1 MLQASQ
7 KLSFY
12 SRITIC
18 KLRTHESWIHDHQLK
33 QKHREAQYKKGKEKY
48 LRSDE
53 TFCILWNITLTH
65 ACALSGINTC
75 MRTFKM
81 LRLIFGEN
89 DLSEQISKSI
99 YLLVT
104 YMVKSVA
111 IVLGN
116 VPDVQN
122 VDWKRILLR
131 KV

>member
-1 MLQASQ
+1 
-7 KLSFY
+7 
-12 SRITIC
+12 
-18 KLRTHESWIHDHQLK
+18 
-33 QKHREAQYKKGKEKY
+33 
-48 LRSDE
+48 
-53 TFCILWNITLTH
+53 
-65 ACALSGINTC
+65 

-122 VDWKRILLR
+122 VD
-131 KV
+131 